1 MDVELRDVAIDQC
14 SSGPGWF
21 SDTHRCD
28 LNSTQVPAPG
38 AGHPA
43 PNHPRTPCPASLPP
57 ASALSSLP
65 GRSICFAQLLSH
77 RSERFIVQIFP
88 GHRRVTRLAARCP
101 GTGVWQ
107 HRPGPSSSA
116 HPGSV
121 PEHSQGLA
129 QPAAPQLL
137 GGSHP
142 SGEGRRC
149 QLLVASRGPG
159 CAPGIPPENN
169 NGQRSRQRWV
179 RGRRRPGG
187 IRDRGP
193 ARGCRHGWAGL
204 GRSAALG
211 VHLGFREGFG
221 AKLWDLILK
230 CLTTDS
236 SRLCWCG
243 VR

>member
-28 LNSTQVPAPG
+28 PNSTQVPAPRTQ
-38 AGHPA
+38 A
-43 PNHPRTPCPASLPP
+43 PPDPVPRIPP
-57 ASALSSLP
+57 SGLSFILSSRPIHLLRSAALTPLP
-65 GRSICFAQLLSH
+65 AVYCANLPSPPPCD
-77 RSERFIVQIFP
+77 P
-88 GHRRVTRLAARCP
+88 AARCP
-101 GTGVWQ
+101 VRTGVWQ
-107 HRPGPSSSA
+107 HRPRPFQRCPSILRARHKPRST
-116 HPGSV
+116 PDF
-121 PEHSQGLA
+121 E
-129 QPAAPQLL
+129 

-142 SGEGRRC
+142 ELSPSRGRRC
-149 QLLVASRGPG
+149 QLLVASRLCSGHP
-159 CAPGIPPENN
+159 
-169 NGQRSRQRWV
+169 SRKQQWAWV
-179 RGRRRPGG
+179 RGRMRPAG
-187 IRDRGP
+187 IRERGP
-193 ARGCRHGWAGL
+193 GRGCRHGWAGL